1 MSINAII
8 IDSREPQWV
17 RDLKFNDLPVT
28 VATLKMGDVHALT
41 SDGCLLVIERK
52 TPDDY
57 LNSLK
62 EGRLMVQIVEMAAKR
77 VAEDLNASRMT
88 TWPYLI
94 ITGEFRLGPGG
105 KVVTKRDTN
114 WDWNAVMGSLL
125 TMQEAGVFVHFC
137 SSGEFEKAILR
148 LGER

>member
-8 IDSREPQWV
+8 IDDREPKWV

-62 EGRLMVQIVEMAAKR
+62 EGRLMMQVVEMAEKR
-77 VAEDLNASRMT
+77 VAEDLNAEQMT
-88 TWPYLI
+88 TWPYLL
-94 ITGEFRLGPGG
+94 ITG
-105 KVVTKRDTN
+105 
-114 WDWNAVMGSLL
+114 
-125 TMQEAGVFVHFC
+125 
-137 SSGEFEKAILR
+137 SSGWGPVAR
-148 LGER
+148 